1 MMCETVVIGAGV
13 VGLAVARGLAMAGKE
28 VIILE
33 SEKTFGSQT
42 SSRNS
47 SVIHAG
53 IYYTKGSLKAQCCV
67 QGKDALYTYLQ
78 QQNIAYRQCGK
89 LIVATTK
96 EELTIL
102 DAIAT
107 KAQLNGVNDLK
118 RLSSEDVRHLEPE
131 VHSVGGL
138 FSPSTG
144 IVDSHGYMMA
154 LLGDVELHGGAIA
167 YGTKVISGQQ
177 QANGNMILEV
187 LHGDSQQ
194 ISHLESQKV
203 INATGLVGLS
213 MTQRLVG
220 NNVIQ
225 SKSLEHFGQFYA
237 KGNYF
242 SLSSGT
248 SPFSHLVYPVPVP
261 GGLGVHATIDL
272 GGQVRFG
279 PDVEWV
285 DKHDDYTVNVRR
297 ADDFYA
303 EIRKYYPNLRNDALT
318 ADYSG
323 IRPKLTPQGVAAS
336 DFVLWDGKDH
346 GAPSLLSCLG
356 IESPGL
362 TSSLAIAERVVAW
375 STK

>member
-1 MMCETVVIGAGV
+1 
-13 VGLAVARGLAMAGKE
+13 
-28 VIILE
+28 
-33 SEKTFGSQT
+33 
-42 SSRNS
+42 
-47 SVIHAG
+47 
-53 IYYTKGSLKAQCCV
+53 
-67 QGKDALYTYLQ
+67 
-78 QQNIAYRQCGK
+78 
-89 LIVATTK
+89 
-96 EELTIL
+96 
-102 DAIAT
+102 
-107 KAQLNGVNDLK
+107 
-118 RLSSEDVRHLEPE
+118 
-131 VHSVGGL
+131 
-138 FSPSTG
+138 
-144 IVDSHGYMMA
+144 
-154 LLGDVELHGGAIA
+154 
-167 YGTKVISGQQ
+167 
-177 QANGNMILEV
+177 
-187 LHGDSQQ
+187 
-194 ISHLESQKV
+194 
-203 INATGLVGLS
+203 
-213 MTQRLVG
+213 
-220 NNVIQ
+220 
-225 SKSLEHFGQFYA
+225 
-237 KGNYF
+237 
-242 SLSSGT
+242 
-248 SPFSHLVYPVPVP
+248 VPVP